1 MAENANTSTTASAT
15 TVNGTPKNPL
25 QPKNYEIA
33 GTHPDSRILFRDVR
47 ILDSTGREP
56 YPGDVL
62 IKGSFALLTLSFFD
76 HPRYII

>member
-1 MAENANTSTTASAT
+1 MAENANTSTTTSAT
-15 TVNGTPKNPL
+15 TANETQKNPL

-62 IKGSFALLTLSFFD
+62 IKGSFAPLPLSFAP
-76 HPRYII
+76 PRYII

>member
-1 MAENANTSTTASAT
+1 MATA
-15 TVNGTPKNPL
+15 NPL

-33 GTHPDSRILFRDVR
+33 GTHPDSRILFRNVK

-62 IKGSFALLTLSFFD
+62 IKGILPPHPSLSLMS
-76 HPRYII
+76 HL